1 MYFFMVNLSLVRRY
15 FMKKLIIIFVLIIGF
30 FTQCYA
36 TEDNKVVLPSQTGVV
51 ENIEYED
58 TEELN
63 QGEETTKQLVTVKVL
78 TGDFKGTERIID
90 NMLTGNPAYDITL
103 SKGDK
108 VVLHAEPVSE
118 TVSTPDDVDFFIA
131 DIKRD
136 NQIYIF
142 TGIFFALLLLIGKK
156 KGLTSIISII
166 STVTLVFFMLMP
178 MILSG
183 FCPIASAVLTGILST
198 IITIYLVGGFNSK
211 SSSAIIGT
219 SISLVFAGGLSMLA
233 IYFAHLTGFAGEE
246 NLFLY
251 TARPD
256 LSFRGILA
264 AAMII
269 GALGALMDT
278 AVSIASTVNEIYE
291 TDKTLSIKQ
300 LCKSGMNV
308 GRDIIGTMSNTL
320 ILVYL
325 GSALPLVLLSNNI
338 DMNKFFNLNQVA
350 TEILSAITGSI
361 AILICVPCTAI
372 IAAYL
377 IKRRKQKDDFNLTKI
392 DIH

>member
-1 MYFFMVNLSLVRRY
+1 
-15 FMKKLIIIFVLIIGF
+15 MKKIIISLFLITGLFV
-30 FTQCYA
+30 QVCNA
-36 TEDNKVVLPSQTGVV
+36 EESKVVLPSETGIV
-51 ENIEYED
+51 ENIKYED
-58 TEELN
+58 AEGLN
-63 QGEETTKQLVTVKVL
+63 QGEETTKQAVTVRVL

-90 NMLTGNPAYDITL
+90 NMLTGNPAYDINL

-108 VVLHAEPVSE
+108 VVLHVEPVSE
-118 TVSTPDDVDFFIA
+118 TVSTADDVDFFIA

-142 TGIFFALLLLIGKK
+142 TGIFFILLLLTGKK

-166 STVTLVFFMLMP
+166 STIALVFFMLMP

-198 IITIYLVGGFNSK
+198 LITIYLVGGFN
-211 SSSAIIGT
+211 A
-219 SISLVFAGGLSMLA
+219 ISLIFAGGLSMLA

-246 NLFLY
+246 PMFLY

-256 LSFRGILA
+256 LSFTGILSA
-264 AAMII
+264 SMII

-300 LCKSGMNV
+300 LFKSGMNV

-325 GSALPLVLLSNNI
+325 GSSLPLVLLSSNI

-350 TEILSAITGSI
+350 TEILSALTGSI
-361 AILICVPCTAI
+361 AILICVPIFVRTDRKHCNP
-372 IAAYL
+372 YL
-377 IKRRKQKDDFNLTKI
+377 RTNYGNNSSHFNQTKQRKN
-392 DIH
+392 